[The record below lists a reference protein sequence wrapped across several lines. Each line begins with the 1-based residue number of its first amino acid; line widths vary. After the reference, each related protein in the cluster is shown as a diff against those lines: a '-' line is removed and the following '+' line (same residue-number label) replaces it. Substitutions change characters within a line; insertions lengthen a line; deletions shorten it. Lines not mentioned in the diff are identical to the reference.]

1 MPCRSDHDDMTA
13 SMWDRHINFSKGE
26 LKHLIEGQSDLRD
39 PIAEWNGKA
48 LLTPAG
54 ALAAARNLPAFIAE
68 LPKAELHCH
77 IEGTL
82 TPRRAYL
89 TAKTNY
95 PVLESKMDPAGVAQ
109 RREEF
114 TSLLPFL
121 MEYNDSSAVLKTRED
136 FRGLMLDYC
145 PRLPGP
151 AGRLSALIAFLRVF
165 LCYENRFRMGFLYGR
180 AGRFITALFG
190 GFRPGQCAARPK
202 TASRTARS
210 SSTRRPALPSPASS

>member
-1 MPCRSDHDDMTA
+1 
-13 SMWDRHINFSKGE
+13 MWDRHINFSKGE

-95 PVLESKMDPAGVAQ
+95 PVLESKMDPAGAAQ

-121 MEYNDSSAVLKTRED
+121 MEYNDSSAVLKTRAD

-145 PRLPGP
+145 PRLPG
-151 AGRLSALIAFLRVF
+151 ARG
-165 LCYENRFRMGFLYGR
+165 
-180 AGRFITALFG
+180 
-190 GFRPGQCAARPK
+190 AARRP
-202 TASRTARS
+202 SRS
-210 SSTRRPALPSPASS
+210 SAFSYAMKIDFVWGFCMGVQGECAYNRPFRRFLART